1 MQTPEMYSVESL
13 HGIDSIES
21 ESESNPKL
29 QELNRPAASQGSRM
43 RATEATKT
51 RG

>member
-13 HGIDSIES
+13 HGIDSES